1 MTSFLTILHGQ
12 HAINSGKHCQAD
24 FAYRCF
30 LRSFHN
36 EKIYDRNWNAKGYRK
51 YCFSGLWAE
60 KPFAFFAPWREVNAG
75 PWREETVSAFG
86 AIYANSY
93 NLWGF
98 TLYPSED
105 LHFLHQEIAAASN
118 PGMLR
123 IISDSC

>member
-1 MTSFLTILHGQ
+1 LPG
-12 HAINSGKHCQAD
+12 
-24 FAYRCF
+24 
-30 LRSFHN
+30 FHS
-36 EKIYDRNWNAKGYRK
+36 EK
-51 YCFSGLWAE
+51 LL
-60 KPFAFFAPWREVNAG
+60 AFFAPWL
-75 PWREETVSAFG
+75 EETVSAFG

-123 IISDSC
+123 INFDSC